1 MMKDVCLLFIVLA
14 LGLHAN
20 PALAQDALREVPDP
34 DPQRELEMLRVPE
47 GYEINLF
54 AAEPMIAK
62 PVQMNWDEHGR
73 LWVASSTAYP
83 QVVPGQIP
91 NDKIIVLEDT
101 DGDGQADQ
109 STVFADSLLTP
120 TGLMPGDGGV
130 YVANSTEILHLQ
142 DTDGD
147 GRADQRRVLL
157 RGFGQDDTHHLIHT
171 FRWGPE
177 ARLYLNQAIYIYSHI
192 ETPWGPRRL
201 EGGGIWQLWPQ
212 TLELDVFARGFYNPW
227 GHEFDRWGQSFV
239 TDGAGF
245 QGINY
250 AFPGAQFEAAK
261 GAERVLDG
269 LNQNHPKYAG
279 LEILS
284 GRHLP
289 DSLQGQILTND
300 YRANQVNR
308 FILSE
313 DDSGFASEEAG
324 EFVWTKH
331 VAFRPV
337 DVRMGPDGAIYLAD
351 WYNPIIQHGEVDFR
365 DPRRDHK
372 HGRIWR
378 ITAKGRPLVEPPKL
392 AGADVQGLL
401 DALKLPEAWTRR
413 QAKRLLKER
422 GAQDVAPAI
431 ASWVEAL
438 DPQDGTYEHHLLE
451 ALWTSQAVDAVNAP
465 LLEQVLTASDPRARA
480 AAVRVLY
487 YWSDRVEHADS
498 LLARAARDEHPRVRR
513 EAVTALEHRPSAS
526 AARTALTVLD
536 QPMDRFLDF
545 ALWNTLRTLE
555 PHWLPRLKD
564 DPNYLGDPQKLVFA
578 LKASR
583 APYAAARLAEMYAA
597 GEVPDVYQ
605 QDALGTLATYGG
617 ADDLQRVFEQA
628 LVGNG
633 DVRAELA
640 ALQEAAEQHER
651 QPTGDL
657 RQIGRF
663 LEADDDQVAAV
674 AARLV
679 GYWKIESLRDSLVH
693 LANETPVEMRREAAV
708 SGLALMGDE
717 ASTTALVEMTS
728 PNHPL
733 PLQLLAATTLP
744 SVDLETAARTSVAVL
759 NQVPPGTDPSELFQ
773 ALFEQEEGTRLMAE
787 ALADQGVPPEM
798 AQAGLRAIQAKG
810 DRWMKSNSAAATVQ
824 AALEKIGGP
833 LPPPR
838 MPQNLSAIEMDRLE
852 LDVKASGDAE
862 RGEAVYRR
870 PSLLCMTCHA
880 IGGAGGKAGP
890 DLSSLGASAPM
901 DYIIEALLKPD
912 QAVKDGYSLITV
924 TKTDGSVVSGL
935 LVRETDREVVLR
947 DLADQEVSI
956 PASQVQ
962 ERAISPGS
970 LMPAGL
976 TAQLEREEFMD
987 LVQFLAELGESQA
1000 YSAQPGQVRRW
1011 RVLADTEK
1019 AREAL
1024 RQGGTSALLE
1034 ADAEELA
1041 WQPHYST
1048 VAGVLPLADVPAVSY
1063 GGEENYSFVWF
1074 ELDAQT
1080 SGTVRLGLN
1089 AAEGLSLW
1097 VDGEA
1102 VQSIGEEVSL
1112 ELSEGVHRVTV
1123 AVDRDARE
1131 APLQVRVLEGPAR
1144 PVVGK

>member
-1 MMKDVCLLFIVLA
+1 MMKDVCLLFAILAVL
-14 LGLHAN
+14 LHTDSAR
-20 PALAQDALREVPDP
+20 AQDALREVPDP

-91 NDKIIVLEDT
+91 NDKIIILEDT
-101 DGDGQADQ
+101 DGDGRADQ

-130 YVANSTEILHLQ
+130 YVANSTEVLHLQ

-147 GRADQRRVLL
+147 GRADKRRVLL

-171 FRWGPE
+171 FRWGPA
-177 ARLYLNQAIYIYSHI
+177 ARLYLNQAIYIYSSV
-192 ETPWGPRRL
+192 ETPWGLRRL
-201 EGGGIWQLWPQ
+201 DGGGIWRLRPQ
-212 TLELDVFARGFYNPW
+212 TLELDVFVRGFYNPW

-245 QGINY
+245 KGISY

-269 LNQNHPKYAG
+269 LNQGQPKYAG

-289 DSLQGQILTND
+289 DSLHGQILTND

-392 AGADVQGLL
+392 AEADVQGLL

-422 GAQDVAPAI
+422 GALEVAPAI
-431 ASWVEAL
+431 ASWVAAL
-438 DPQDGTYEHHLLE
+438 DSQDADYEHHLLE

-465 LLEQVLTASDPRARA
+465 LLEQVLTSSDPRARA

-487 YWSDRVEHADS
+487 YWSDQVEHADS
-498 LLARAARDEHPRVRR
+498 LLARATRDEHPRVRR
-513 EAVTALEHRPSAS
+513 EAVTALEQRPSAV
-526 AARTALTVLD
+526 AARTALAVLD
-536 QPMDRFLDF
+536 QPMDPFLDF

-555 PHWLPRLKD
+555 PHWLPRLKENPD
-564 DPNYLGDPQKLVFA
+564 FLGGPQKLAFA

-583 APYAAARLAEMYAA
+583 TPYAAGRLAEMYAA
-597 GEVPDVYQ
+597 GDVPETYRQ
-605 QDALGTLATYGG
+605 EALDALANYGS

-628 LVGNG
+628 LREKG

-640 ALQEAAEQHER
+640 TLEGAAQQHER
-651 QPTGDL
+651 RPTGDL
-657 RQIGRF
+657 SQIERF
-663 LEADDDQVAAV
+663 LEAEDDQVAAL

-679 GYWKIESLRDSLVH
+679 GHWKLQDLRGDLVRI
-693 LANETPVEMRREAAV
+693 AQEENEVRREAAV
-708 SGLALMGDE
+708 NGLALMGDE
-717 ASTTALVEMTS
+717 ASTNALVALTS
-728 PNHPL
+728 PDHPL
-733 PLQLLAATTLP
+733 PLRLLAAATLP
-744 SVDLETAARTSVAVL
+744 SVDLETAAQTSVEVL
-759 NQVPPGTDPSELFQ
+759 SQVPSDTDPSELFQ
-773 ALFEQEEGTRLMAE
+773 ALFAQEEGTRLLAE
-787 ALADQGVPPEM
+787 ALADKEIMPEM
-798 AQAGLRAIQAKG
+798 AQAGLRAVQAKG
-810 DRWMKSNSAAATVQ
+810 DRWMKQDSHAADVQ
-824 AALEKIGGP
+824 AALERIGGP

-862 RGEAVYRR
+862 RGEAIYRR
-870 PSLLCMTCHA
+870 PSLLCASCHA
-880 IGGAGGKAGP
+880 IGGAGGKVGP

-901 DYIIEALLKPD
+901 DYIIEAMLVPD
-912 QAVKDGYSLITV
+912 QAVKDGYSLVNV
-924 TKTDGSVVSGL
+924 TKTDGSAVSGL
-935 LVRETDREVVLR
+935 LVRETDRELVLR
-947 DLADQEVSI
+947 NLADEEIAI
-956 PASQVQ
+956 PTSQIQ

-987 LVQFLAELGESQA
+987 LIQFLAELGESQA
-1000 YSAQPGQVRRW
+1000 YSVQPGQVRRW

-1024 RQGGTSALLE
+1024 REQGTSAVLE
-1034 ADAEELA
+1034 ADGDGLL
-1041 WQPHYST
+1041 WQPQYST
-1048 VAGVLPLADVPAVSY
+1048 VAGALPLTDVPIIS
-1063 GGEENYSFVWF
+1063 EENESFAWF
-1074 ELDAQT
+1074 ELEAPT

-1089 AAEGLSLW
+1089 TAEGLSLW
-1097 VDGEA
+1097 VDGDE
-1102 VQSIGEEVSL
+1102 VSSVGEEVSL
-1112 ELSEGVHRVTV
+1112 DLSEGVHRVTV
-1123 AVDRDARE
+1123 AV
-1131 APLQVRVLEGPAR
+1131 
-1144 PVVGK
+1144 